1 MMKPLGH
8 ENDSEYGIKK
18 GKRIGMEFKQLLCI
32 SSPSPLSLRL
42 STQFELQ
49 ASKCSFAMLFGKQLA
64 TSNAH

>member
-8 ENDSEYGIKK
+8 ENDSEYETN
-18 GKRIGMEFKQLLCI
+18 MENVQVCTLNDCFVFLPLL
-32 SSPSPLSLRL
+32 LSLRRE
-42 STQFELQ
+42 TQFELQ

>member
-8 ENDSEYGIKK
+8 ENDSEYETKEENCT
-18 GKRIGMEFKQLLCI
+18 GMYFKQLLCI
-32 SSPSPLSLRL
+32 SSPPLSLRRG
-42 STQFELQ
+42 TQFELQ